1 VQPVRVAMQL
11 ARDMLYQWQNARQ
24 RKDAV
29 GHHDS
34 SNVIRWQPPTIGKV
48 KCNVDADLF
57 NEQHKFG
64 IGMCI

>member
-24 RKDAV
+24 RKDAA

-48 KCNVDADLF
+48 KCNVDAALF